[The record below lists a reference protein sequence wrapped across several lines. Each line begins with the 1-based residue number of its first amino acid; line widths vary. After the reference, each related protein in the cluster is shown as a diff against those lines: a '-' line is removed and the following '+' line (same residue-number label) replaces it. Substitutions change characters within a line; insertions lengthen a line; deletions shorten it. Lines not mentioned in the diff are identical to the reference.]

1 MGGSIFGRN
10 FRIATFGE
18 SHGKSVGVV
27 LDGCPAGLELTEDDV
42 QIELNRRRPGQSD
55 VSTPRDEKD
64 RVEFH
69 SGIFEGKTTGHPI
82 MMLVY
87 NENQRSK
94 DYSEVKDLFRPGHA
108 DFTYTSKYGLRD
120 YRGGGRSSARETIG
134 RVCAGAVAR
143 KLLAQKG
150 VSITAHVK
158 QVGDV
163 RAVEFDA
170 DFIEKNPV
178 RCADRNVAEKMRSL
192 ILSISEQGDS
202 IGAVVEVIIKGVPVG
217 IGEPVFDRIEAE
229 LAKAILSIPAVKGIE
244 FGRGFEAAT
253 LRGSENN
260 DEISK
265 YGFLSNNAGGTL
277 GGITTGQDIVFR
289 FPVKPAS
296 SITVPKK
303 TIDLFG
309 NEKEI
314 ITRGRHDACV
324 APRVVPVAEAMS
336 ALVLADMMM
345 TDNAGR
351 NLF

>member
-1 MGGSIFGRN
+1 MGGSIFGKN

-27 LDGCPAGLELTEDDV
+27 IDGCPAGLELTEEEI
-42 QIELNRRRPGQSD
+42 QKELDRRRPGQSD

-69 SGIFEGKTTGHPI
+69 SGIFKGKATGHPI

-94 DYSEVKDLFRPGHA
+94 DYNAVKDLFRPGHA
-108 DFTYTSKYGLRD
+108 DFTYTSKYGFRD

-134 RVCAGAVAR
+134 RVCAGAVA
-143 KLLAQKG
+143 KKILSAKG
-150 VSITAHVK
+150 ISITAHVK
-158 QVGDV
+158 QVGNV
-163 RAVEFDA
+163 KASEFDA
-170 DFIEKNPV
+170 DYIEKNPI
-178 RCADRNVAEKMRSL
+178 RCADKNVAEKMRAL
-192 ILSISEQGDS
+192 ILEVLEQGDS
-202 IGAVVEVIIKGVPVG
+202 IGAVVEVIIKGLPVG

-229 LAKAILSIPAVKGIE
+229 LAKGILSIPAVKGIE

-277 GGITTGQDIVFR
+277 GGISTGQDIVFR

-309 NEKEI
+309 NEHEI
-314 ITRGRHDACV
+314 ITEGRHDPCV

-336 ALVLADMMM
+336 ALVIVDLVM
-345 TDNAGR
+345 TDNAVR

>member
-1 MGGSIFGRN
+1 MGGSIFGKN

-27 LDGCPAGLELTEDDV
+27 IDGCPAGLELSEDDV
-42 QIELNRRRPGQSD
+42 QKELNRRRPGQSD

-69 SGIFEGKTTGHPI
+69 SGIFEGKATGHPI

-94 DYSEVKDLFRPGHA
+94 DYNAVKDLFRPGHA
-108 DFTYTSKYGLRD
+108 DFTYTSKYGFRD

-134 RVCAGAVAR
+134 RVCAGAVA
-143 KLLAQKG
+143 KKILTAKS
-150 VSITAHVK
+150 VKIAAHVK
-158 QVGDV
+158 QVGHIK
-163 RAVEFDA
+163 AEKFDA
-170 DFIEKNPV
+170 TYIEKNPV
-178 RCADRNVAEKMRSL
+178 RCADIDVAEKMRAH
-192 ILSISEQGDS
+192 IIEVAEQGDS
-202 IGAVVEVIIKGVPVG
+202 VGAIVEVIISGVQVG
-217 IGEPVFDRIEAE
+217 LGEPVFDRVEAE

-244 FGRGFEAAT
+244 FGRGFEVAT

-277 GGITTGQDIVFR
+277 GGISTGQDILFR

-296 SITVPKK
+296 SITIPKK
-303 TIDLFG
+303 TIDLYG
-309 NEKEI
+309 MEHEI
-314 ITRGRHDACV
+314 ITEGRHDACV

-336 ALVLADMMM
+336 AMVLVDLMMS
-345 TDNAGR
+345 DNAGR